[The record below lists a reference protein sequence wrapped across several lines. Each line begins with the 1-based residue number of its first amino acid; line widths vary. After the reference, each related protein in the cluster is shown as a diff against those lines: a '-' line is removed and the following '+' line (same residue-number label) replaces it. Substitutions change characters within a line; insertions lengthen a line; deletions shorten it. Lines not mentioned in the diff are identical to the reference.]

1 MTCAHVVNV
10 ALTKVAGV
18 DTVEVSLTRAL
29 ATVKLKQGNSVSL
42 AQLLRLVRE
51 KGYTIPAASIVVSGL
66 PAKSSDRWVLRVPT
80 SGERIELAADPQ
92 RPSPYA
98 RALTVRGSDRDGAGQ
113 DDPREEREAGFAGG
127 QRRGVV
133 RVEAS
138 GAQIFC

>member
-18 DTVEVSLTRAL
+18 DSVEVSLTRAL
-29 ATVKLKQGNSVSL
+29 TTVKLKPGNSVSL

-92 RPSPYA
+92 HPSPHA
-98 RALTVRGSDRDGAGQ
+98 ALSRYSDKTVTVRGKMTLAKNGRPA
-113 DDPREEREAGFAGG
+113 PL
-127 QRRGVV
+127 VV
-133 RVEAS
+133 SEVE
-138 GAQIFC
+138 